1 MKVVITGHTFGLGEE
16 FYNHFLHQDHEVIG
30 LSRSNGYDISK
41 NIEDIVKISSGC
53 DLFINNAYSGNGQ
66 LKLLML
72 LKDKVNNIVV
82 CGSSSRNYLDIVNN
96 EYSKNKQN
104 LAEVCRLLSLKEGGP
119 NILHLDITFIHNS
132 EVDVDNIGSDYG
144 VTTKEIVNVV
154 DFWLD
159 NPKINQIQFSTKLT
173 PHMCN
178 KLRESG
184 SNMIALMDLKN
195 KVDFLYEKYKVQ

>member
-1 MKVVITGHTFGLGEE
+1 MKVAITGHTSGLGKE
-16 FYNHFLHQDHEVIG
+16 FYDHFLYQGYEVIG

-41 NIEDIVKISSGC
+41 NIEDIIKVSSGC

-66 LKLLML
+66 LKLLMS
-72 LKDKVNNIVV
+72 LKDRVNNIVV
-82 CGSSSRNYLDIVNN
+82 CGSSCRNHLDIINN
-96 EYSKNKQN
+96 EYSKNKYN
-104 LAEVCRLLSLKEGGP
+104 LAEVCKLLSLKEGGP

-132 EVDVDNIGSDYG
+132 EFDLDNINSNYE

-159 NPKINQIQFSTKLT
+159 NPKITQIQFSTKLT

-178 KLRESG
+178 KLKDSG
-184 SNMIALMDLKN
+184 ANMSPLRDLKN
-195 KVDFLYEKYKVQ
+195 KVDLLYEKHKV

>member
-1 MKVVITGHTFGLGEE
+1 MKIAITGHTSGIGKGM
-16 FYNHFLHQDHEVIG
+16 YDHFLNQNHEVFG

-41 NIEDIVKISSGC
+41 NIEDIIKVSSGC
-53 DLFINNAYSGNGQ
+53 DLFINNAYSGDSQ

-82 CGSSSRNYLDIVNN
+82 CGSSSRNYLNIINN

-132 EVDVDNIGSDYG
+132 EFDVDTIGSDYG
-144 VTTKEIVNVV
+144 VTIREIVNVV
-154 DFWLD
+154 DFWLG
-159 NPKINQIQFSTKLT
+159 NPKITQIQFSTKLT
-173 PHMCN
+173 PQMCN
-178 KLRESG
+178 KLKASG
-184 SNMIALMDLKN
+184 ANMIPLMDLKN
-195 KVDFLYEKYKVQ
+195 KVDFLYEKYKV

>member
-1 MKVVITGHTFGLGEE
+1 MKVVITGHTSGLGKE
-16 FYNHFLHQDHEVIG
+16 FYDHFIHRDHEVIG

-41 NIEDIVKISSGC
+41 NIEDIVKIASSC
-53 DLFINNAYSGNGQ
+53 DLFINNAYAGDSQ

-72 LKDKVNNIVV
+72 LKNEVNNIVV
-82 CGSSSRNYLDIVNN
+82 CGSSSRNYLNIINT
-96 EYSKNKQN
+96 EYSKNKHN

-132 EVDVDNIGSDYG
+132 EGNVDNIVNDYK

-159 NPKINQIQFSTKLT
+159 NPKITQIQFSTKLT

-178 KLRESG
+178 KLKESG
-184 SNMIALMDLKN
+184 ANMSPLMDLKN
-195 KVDFLYEKYKVQ
+195 KVDFLYEKYKV